1 MLFNIL
7 SKEENNI
14 LSGLSYIEYN
24 RLRKAVI
31 ESILGTDMT
40 KHFTICS
47 SFEQLI
53 KKVKNDGFDKRSLSA
68 DEKDVFIDFFI
79 LHNIANNEDCCSCI

>member
-68 DEKDVFIDFFI
+68 DEKDVFIDFFYFT
-79 LHNIANNEDCCSCI
+79 

>member
-79 LHNIANNEDCCSCI
+79 LHNIGKSKNRN

>member
-68 DEKDVFIDFFI
+68 DEKDVFIEFFYFT
-79 LHNIANNEDCCSCI
+79 

>member
-1 MLFNIL
+1 VLFNIL

-68 DEKDVFIDFFI
+68 DEKDVFIDFFYFT
-79 LHNIANNEDCCSCI
+79 

>member
-14 LSGLSYIEYN
+14 LSGLSYIEQN

-40 KHFTICS
+40 KHFSICS
-47 SFEQLI
+47 AFEQLI
-53 KKVKNDGFDKRSLSA
+53 KKVNNDAFDKKSLSA
-68 DEKDVFIDFFI
+68 DEKDVFLTFFI
-79 LHNIANNEDCCSCI
+79 YTI

>member
-68 DEKDVFIDFFI
+68 DEKDVFIDFLF
-79 LHNIANNEDCCSCI
+79 

>member
-1 MLFNIL
+1 VLFNIL

-79 LHNIANNEDCCSCI
+79 LHNIGKSKNRN

>member
-1 MLFNIL
+1 VLFNIL

-68 DEKDVFIDFFI
+68 DEKDVFIEFFYFT
-79 LHNIANNEDCCSCI
+79 

>member
-1 MLFNIL
+1 VLFNIL

-68 DEKDVFIDFFI
+68 DEKDVFIDFLF
-79 LHNIANNEDCCSCI
+79 